1 MFGRAAVWTKERA
14 PLCAIFFTPRVRLLI
29 YEAVSCIK
37 QGEFLLH
44 GADTLLS
51 VFALPWEV
59 SAFLKIVDVGKGLLD
74 SLLWGTPCSLL
85 SPYVTG
91 VVLY

>member
-1 MFGRAAVWTKERA
+1 MCDLFHSKA
-14 PLCAIFFTPRVRLLI
+14 PFADLRSCLMHKARGIFTAWCRHI
-29 YEAVSCIK
+29 A
-37 QGEFLLH
+37 
-44 GADTLLS
+44 
-51 VFALPWEV
+51 VFALPWEASV
-59 SAFLKIVDVGKGLLD
+59 LLKIVVVGKGLLD